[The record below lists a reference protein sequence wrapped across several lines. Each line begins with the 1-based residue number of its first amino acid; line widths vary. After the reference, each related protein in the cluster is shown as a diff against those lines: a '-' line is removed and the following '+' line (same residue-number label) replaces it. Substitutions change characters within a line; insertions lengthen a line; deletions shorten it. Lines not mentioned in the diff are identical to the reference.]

1 MKKERRTEE
10 FHCLVPG
17 YGPNEVLSFH
27 TQQALVSRIK
37 RSGQNASAITWGL
50 GLDSRDL
57 LRFWSALST
66 AGPEGIR
73 LLLARYGFH
82 RNGPQ
87 SIAQIA
93 RARGCGEET
102 IRRKLKRIEG
112 EIKKQLLK
120 RQ

>member
-17 YGPNEVLSFH
+17 YGPKEILSFH
-27 TQQALVSRIK
+27 TQQAVTARTGK
-37 RSGQNASAITWGL
+37 SGNDGSALTWGL

-57 LRFWSALST
+57 LRFWSALSRV
-66 AGPEGIR
+66 GPEGVK
-73 LLLARYGFH
+73 LLLQRYGFY

-87 SIAQIA
+87 SIAGLA

-112 EIKKQLLK
+112 EIKRQLL
-120 RQ
+120 RR